1 MNYKEEGYLELIL
14 GCMFSGKT
22 SRLLHINK
30 MYKIA
35 NIPCCLINY
44 KGDKRYDDKKI
55 STHDKVMDE
64 CFQMDQLNELFSNC
78 NTNFIKDYKV
88 FIINEGQFFS
98 DLVKVVIML
107 IEKYKKTVYVC
118 GLDSDF
124 ERKPFDNISQLIPY
138 CDKYE
143 KLYAMCK
150 ICAEKEKASNAL
162 FSLRISNEKEK
173 VVIGSDNY
181 IPVCR
186 KCYLDKSKF

>member
-1 MNYKEEGYLELIL
+1 MDHKEEGFLELIL

-22 SRLLHINK
+22 SRLLQISK
-30 MYKIA
+30 MYKIT
-35 NIPCCLINY
+35 NIPYCIINY
-44 KGDKRYDDKKI
+44 EGDKRYDEKKI
-55 STHDKVMDE
+55 STHDKVMDD
-64 CFQMDQLNELFSNC
+64 CFQMKELNELLNC
-78 NTNFIKDYKV
+78 NVNFINDYKV

-98 DLVKVVIML
+98 DLVKVVLML
-107 IEKYKKTVYVC
+107 VEKYQKIVYVC

-150 ICAEKEKASNAL
+150 ICAEKEKASQAL
-162 FSLRISNEKEK
+162 FSLRITNENEK

-186 KCYLDKSKF
+186 KCYLQKTI